1 MIKYFYGQKSRKKK
15 IEEIER
21 IKRDLRIKCNIASIA
36 TRDKWY
42 SDKLEELN
50 APELEIISK
59 EEVLEEIELI
69 KKLEANL
76 KNI

>member
-1 MIKYFYGQKSRKKK
+1 M
-15 IEEIER
+15 
-21 IKRDLRIKCNIASIA
+21 RIKCNIASIA

>member
-1 MIKYFYGQKSRKKK
+1 MDQNLESK
-15 IEEIER
+15 IQEIEQR
-21 IKRDLRIKCNIASIA
+21 KRDLRIKCNIASIA

-50 APELEIISK
+50 TPELKIISK
-59 EEVLEEIELI
+59 EEVLEKMEEI